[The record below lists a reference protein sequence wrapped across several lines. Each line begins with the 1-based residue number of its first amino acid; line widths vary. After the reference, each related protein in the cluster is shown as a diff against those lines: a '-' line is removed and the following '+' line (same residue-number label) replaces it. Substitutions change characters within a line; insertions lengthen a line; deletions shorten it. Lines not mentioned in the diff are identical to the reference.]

1 MLLLC
6 PFFYSRSFTNNKTQK
21 LRAQLSLTMRQF
33 IRFPPPKN
41 SNTQNIVQHFI
52 FFNNLIYSS
61 IHNKQCLTSNENRN
75 FLCSLFIFN
84 FDRTHLPHHPPQE
97 HSTKSKM
104 MIFLISLSSIR
115 TRYGAHP
122 NLAKPSDTYRG
133 HGTSQMLLHPSFFLT
148 WHLNDTFLDPRS
160 TDTYCGRLLTLCFR
174 P

>member
-104 MIFLISLSSIR
+104 MIFLIFYLPS
-115 TRYGAHP
+115 AHVMVP
-122 NLAKPSDTYRG
+122 T
-133 HGTSQMLLHPSFFLT
+133 LT
-148 WHLNDTFLDPRS
+148 WQSHQTHIGDTAHHRCFS
-160 TDTYCGRLLTLCFR
+160 TLPSSSLGI
-174 P
+174 